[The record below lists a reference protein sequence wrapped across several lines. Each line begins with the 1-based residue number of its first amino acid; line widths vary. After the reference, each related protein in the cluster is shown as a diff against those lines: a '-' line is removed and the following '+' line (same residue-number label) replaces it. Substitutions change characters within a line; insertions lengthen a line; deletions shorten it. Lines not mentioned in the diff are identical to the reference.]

1 MYTSPLSGMLAA
13 QDQVEQTASRIA
25 HFPANSEGAD
35 SVDLSAEM
43 IALLEARNNFA
54 ADVKAQEVMDDTT
67 QSALDLVG

>member
-13 QDQVEQTASRIA
+13 QEQVGQAASRIA
-25 HFPANSEGAD
+25 GFPANSEGAD
-35 SVDLSAEM
+35 SVDLSSEM
-43 IALLEARNNFA
+43 IALLEARNDFA